1 MLGGIAAPQKRAS
14 AAKTL
19 ASASFGK
26 SAGADLNPNAA
37 RDPSGADD
45 GAREKAK
52 AAAAAAIKLAA
63 EEKAR
68 ERAERE
74 TRNAPE
80 RPFASGATSGDKGDG
95 DESPGPGVDSDEERA
110 RKEDARAEAGLGE
123 SSESDSEPDDLAK
136 ASARAPGDARGEEA
150 KATRGAK
157 KDAPRK
163 RRNACQTCA
172 ERGLTPTDHFRFCKS
187 CPFHPEHVGEKG
199 KKPNKTAAEASPA
212 TDEKRAQTAPASER
226 SASDSEAAATGEE
239 EDGGGERETSSRSRA
254 YARRPSSQWKTRQ
267 MPSPQ
272 PAATSLS
279 SGLKRTQN
287 TSASSSS

>member
-1 MLGGIAAPQKRAS
+1 M
-14 AAKTL
+14 
-19 ASASFGK
+19 
-26 SAGADLNPNAA
+26 
-37 RDPSGADD
+37 
-45 GAREKAK
+45 
-52 AAAAAAIKLAA
+52 
-63 EEKAR
+63 
-68 ERAERE
+68 
-74 TRNAPE
+74 
-80 RPFASGATSGDKGDG
+80 
-95 DESPGPGVDSDEERA
+95 DSDEERA

-212 TDEKRAQTAPASER
+212 PDEKRAQTAPASER
-226 SASDSEAAATGEE
+226 SASDSEAAATVEE
-239 EDGGGERETSSRSRA
+239 EDGGGERETPRD
-254 YARRPSSQWKTRQ
+254 RRV
-267 MPSPQ
+267 
-272 PAATSLS
+272 
-279 SGLKRTQN
+279 
-287 TSASSSS
+287 